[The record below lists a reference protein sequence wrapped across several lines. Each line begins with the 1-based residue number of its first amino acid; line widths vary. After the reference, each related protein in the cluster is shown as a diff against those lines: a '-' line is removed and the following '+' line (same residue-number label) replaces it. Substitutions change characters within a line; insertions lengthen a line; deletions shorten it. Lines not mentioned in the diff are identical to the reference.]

1 MKDISANDKRSIAV
15 KIIQATAAMAVVLV
29 VMQASQLNANIYS
42 WTDANGVRHFS
53 NVPPPPSFDAA
64 INVRQEIAYD
74 RDADEERWE
83 LDQKDWE
90 AITQDLSEVEE
101 QRIQE
106 NYGDET
112 DQDSKSLNDKIEQ
125 EKFRLELE
133 INRLESLPA
142 NSFEKGLDGKRAS
155 IAFYESRLL
164 ELKSNPQRYF
174 NLQ

>member
-1 MKDISANDKRSIAV
+1 MKKLVKLKCRRLDYFILRAFFFFFLVLAPSA
-15 KIIQATAAMAVVLV
+15 
-29 VMQASQLNANIYS
+29 QLTANIYT
-42 WTDANGVRHFS
+42 WTDSNGVKHYS
-53 NVPPPPSFDAA
+53 NVPPPPGVGTA
-64 INVRQEIAYD
+64 IDVQREIAYD

-90 AITQDLSEVEE
+90 AIRQDLSQAEE

-112 DQDSKSLNDKIEQ
+112 DEDSKSLNEKIEQ

-133 INRLESLPA
+133 ISRLESLPA
-142 NSFEKGLDGKRAS
+142 NSFERGLDGKRAS
-155 IAFYESRLL
+155 IAFFEARLQ

-174 NLQ
+174 NMR

>member
-1 MKDISANDKRSIAV
+1 MASNITAMFRRPPGVGTSIDV
-15 KIIQATAAMAVVLV
+15 Q
-29 VMQASQLNANIYS
+29 
-42 WTDANGVRHFS
+42 R
-53 NVPPPPSFDAA
+53 
-64 INVRQEIAYD
+64 EIAYD

-83 LDQKDWE
+83 LDQEDWE
-90 AITQDLSEVEE
+90 AIEQDLSEAEE

-112 DQDSKSLNDKIEQ
+112 DDDSKSLNEKIEQ

-142 NSFEKGLDGKRAS
+142 NSFERGLDGKRAS

-174 NLQ
+174 NMR

>member
-1 MKDISANDKRSIAV
+1 MKKRVRLKCRPLNYFLLRTLFLFFLVLAPSA
-15 KIIQATAAMAVVLV
+15 QLTAD
-29 VMQASQLNANIYS
+29 IYS
-42 WTDANGVRHFS
+42 WTDSDGVKHYS
-53 NVPPPPSFDAA
+53 NVPPPPVVGTA

-106 NYGDET
+106 NYGDES
-112 DQDSKSLNDKIEQ
+112 DEDSKSLNEKIEQ

-142 NSFEKGLDGKRAS
+142 NSFERGLDGKRAS
-155 IAFYESRLL
+155 IAFYEARLL

-174 NLQ
+174 NQQ

>member
-1 MKDISANDKRSIAV
+1 MKKLAILKCRRLNYFILRTLFLFFLVLAPSA
-15 KIIQATAAMAVVLV
+15 QLTAD
-29 VMQASQLNANIYS
+29 IYS
-42 WTDANGVRHFS
+42 WTDSNGVKHYS
-53 NVPPPPSFDAA
+53 NVPPPPGVGTAMD
-64 INVRQEIAYD
+64 VQREMAYD

-90 AITQDLSEVEE
+90 AIRQDLSETEE

-112 DQDSKSLNDKIEQ
+112 GEDSKSLNEKIEQ

-133 INRLESLPA
+133 ISRLESLPA
-142 NSFEKGLDGKRAS
+142 NSFERGLDGKRAS

-174 NLQ
+174 NRQ